1 MSTSVQR
8 AKVEKAIRALPE
20 PLRRKVRDI
29 ANSRSSYRHGSPQYA
44 KKHPGSAV
52 TEDEYILMAI
62 AHYKCDMPFRPME
75 PAFKLYPASGNDAQR
90 CAKLGRKLIRKNGMP
105 SWFEDRKPVKAV
117 AKIAKKVHAKK
128 AEKKKALVA
137 A

>member
-20 PLRRKVRDI
+20 PLRRKVNAI
-29 ANSRSSYRHGSPQYA
+29 YTSRSSYRHGSPQYA

-52 TEDEYILMAI
+52 TNDEYVLMAI

-90 CAKLGRKLIRKNGMP
+90 CAKIGRKLIRKNGLP
-105 SWFEDRKPVKAV
+105 SWFSEPKPV
-117 AKIAKKVHAKK
+117 AKK
-128 AEKKKALVA
+128 AKAKKTKKELVA